1 MENKAKIDDIN
12 IIEMFKVIYEN
23 KILIF
28 LITST
33 FAISSVIY
41 ALSLPNIYHSSALV
55 FPSESQDSAMSEMSQ
70 RYGGIAAIAGISIP
84 SSGTVNKVNLA
95 INKLYSRQFLGK
107 LLEKKDIKEKIY
119 ATKAFDSNKMQ
130 IIYDPQLYDSLSN
143 KWVREVQPPFTS
155 APSTLEVHEL
165 YLSEVISV
173 SHDRLT
179 NFITITIRHKSPLFA
194 KELLELIISE
204 INEQTRV
211 DSINESNKALEY
223 LQSEYIATSDIGMR
237 DSISRLIESQM
248 KIQMLANAQDGF
260 LLNVVDGAYT
270 PEKKSSPSRSTIC
283 IIGTLLGFI
292 LSIII
297 VFVRRLQQ
305 S

>member
-1 MENKAKIDDIN
+1 MENEEKIDDVN
-12 IIEMFKVIYEN
+12 IIEMFKIIYKN

-28 LITST
+28 IITSA
-33 FAISSVIY
+33 FALSSVIY
-41 ALSLPNIYHSSALV
+41 ALSRPNIYHSSALV

-84 SSGTVNKVNLA
+84 SSGTANKVNLA

-107 LLEKKDIKEKIY
+107 LLKKKGIKEKIF

-130 IIYDPQLYDSLSN
+130 IIYEPQLYNSLSD
-143 KWVREVQPPFTS
+143 KWVREVQHPLTS

-194 KELLELIISE
+194 KELLELVISE

-223 LQSEYIATSDIGMR
+223 LQGEYIATSDIGMR

-248 KIQMLANAQDGF
+248 KIQMLATVQDGF
-260 LLNVVDGAYT
+260 LLNVIDGAYT

-283 IIGTLLGFI
+283 IIGTLFGFI
-292 LSIII
+292 LSIVL